1 MLLLFRGKMLQDCGN
16 YFGIAYKICSKVN
29 IQLNYHY
36 FAAAVELPDLHKKLG
51 SEVDYQLDYT
61 WMRDVKLAVG

>member
-16 YFGIAYKICSKVN
+16 YFGIAYKICSKLN

-36 FAAAVELPDLHKKLG
+36 FTVAVKLPDLHKKLG
-51 SEVDYQLDYT
+51 SEVDY
-61 WMRDVKLAVG
+61 